1 MHERWRPERV
11 FLYRQPVDMRK
22 AIDGL
27 STLVID
33 QLGRDPCDRSL
44 YVFVSTDRRKLKCL
58 LWERNGF
65 WLLYKRLESQ
75 RFAWPR
81 WFEDE
86 SLSLSTA
93 QLGQLLDGVD
103 LNALRPHRELSFTQ
117 VA

>member
-1 MHERWRPERV
+1 VHKRWRPQRV

-27 STLVID
+27 STLVME
-33 QLGRDPCDRSL
+33 QLDRDPSDHSM
-44 YVFVSTDRRKLKCL
+44 YVFISTDRRKIKCL

-75 RFAWPR
+75 RFAWPG

-86 SLSLSTA
+86 SMALDA
-93 QLGQLLDGVD
+93 EQLGRLLDGVD
-103 LNALRPHRELSFTQ
+103 LNALRPHHALTFSHL
-117 VA
+117 A

>member
-27 STLVID
+27 STLVIE
-33 QLGRDPCDRSL
+33 QLGRDPSDRSM
-44 YVFVSTDRRKLKCL
+44 YVFVSRDRSKLKCL

-65 WLLYKRLESQ
+65 WLMYKRLESQ

-81 WFEDE
+81 WFDGEAMSME
-86 SLSLSTA
+86 SE
-93 QLGQLLDGVD
+93 QLGQLLDGID
-103 LNALRPHRELSFTQ
+103 LNALRPHRALEFAEL
-117 VA
+117 V

>member
-1 MHERWRPERV
+1 MHERWQPERV

-27 STLVID
+27 STLVHE
-33 QLGRDPCDRSL
+33 QLGRDPSDQSM
-44 YVFVSTDRRKLKCL
+44 YVFVSSDRRKVKCL

-81 WFEDE
+81 WFEGE
-86 SLSLSTA
+86 ALNLSA
-93 QLGQLLDGVD
+93 EQLGQLLDGVD
-103 LNALRPHRELSFTQ
+103 LNAWQPHRELTFDQ

>member
-1 MHERWRPERV
+1 MHERWRPERI
-11 FLYRQPVDMRK
+11 FLYREPVDMRK

-27 STLVID
+27 SILVHEE
-33 QLGRDPCDRSL
+33 LERDPSDRSM
-44 YVFVSTDRRKLKCL
+44 YVFVSRDRSKVKCL

-65 WLLYKRLESQ
+65 WLMYKRLESQ
-75 RFAWPR
+75 RFAWPG

-86 SLSLSTA
+86 SLSMSTE

-103 LNALRPHRELSFTQ
+103 LNALRPHQEMSFSQ